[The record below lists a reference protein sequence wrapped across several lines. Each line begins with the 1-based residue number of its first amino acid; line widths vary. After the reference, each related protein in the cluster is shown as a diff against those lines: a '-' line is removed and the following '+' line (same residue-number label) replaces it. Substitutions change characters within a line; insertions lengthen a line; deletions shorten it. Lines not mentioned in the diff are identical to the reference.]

1 MKNKNLILL
10 KMLLDSTSPW
20 NVLRHC
26 KDKKKKGRII
36 GAYVGLTILYLML
49 MAYCLFSCIG
59 YGRIGLAEIIPAI
72 CALTISLI
80 AVFFTF
86 FKTNGY
92 LFNFK
97 EYDMLMSLPF
107 DAKTVA
113 GCKFLYMYLK
123 SMPWYMSISVAMLI
137 GYELYVTPSVVTWL
151 VWMIL
156 TFILPVIPMLAAAFA
171 GYIITRISAGF
182 RKTNIVQTVLS
193 FGVVILAFSSRF
205 FIESM
210 IKEDKVEETLVNAS
224 ESINNVT
231 DKYLPA
237 KWFQLAVTQTD
248 ILSILLLV
256 VISIALFEILFFFVG
271 RSYREINSKL
281 KNHAASRKFSMTG
294 QKSRSVLNSIAFK
307 EFRRMTGSTIY
318 MTNGSMGEFM
328 ALIIGIAVLFI
339 DMDTILYKITEGAP
353 VTKEMLYPAIALIVY
368 FCIGM
373 VATTVMS
380 PSLEGKNY
388 WIVKSLPI
396 SGKVLYQGKMLFNM
410 YMTVPFASFAII
422 CICIST
428 KAPLLTSIL
437 SLILG
442 VCLCGFSTT
451 WGCVCGIKHM
461 RLDWENEVEVI
472 KQGAGVAIYM
482 FPNMIATM
490 LLVVLVVALG
500 TKIDQNII
508 VGALILIVSALA
520 MIFYKKAI
528 KLAEKQA

>member
-10 KMLLDSTSPW
+10 KALLDSTSQW

-36 GAYVGLTILYLML
+36 GAYAGLAILYLML
-49 MAYCLFSCIG
+49 MAYSLFSCIG
-59 YGRIGLAEIIPAI
+59 YGKIGLTDIVPAL
-72 CALTISLI
+72 CAMTISVI
-80 AVFFTF
+80 ALFFTF
-86 FKTNGY
+86 FRTNGY
-92 LFNFK
+92 LFKFK

-123 SMPWYMSISVAMLI
+123 LLPWYLSISVAMLI
-137 GYELYVTPSVVTWL
+137 GYEMYVTPSAVTWL
-151 VWMIL
+151 IWMAL
-156 TFILPVIPMLAAAFA
+156 TFVLPIIPMLAAAFL

-193 FGVVILAFSSRF
+193 FIVVILAFSSRF

-210 IKEDKVEETLVNAS
+210 IKEDKVEETLESVYESVNKTTA
-224 ESINNVT
+224 I
-231 DKYLPA
+231 YLPA
-237 KWFQLAVTQTD
+237 RWFQLAVTDTD
-248 ILSILLLV
+248 IISILLLT
-256 VISIALFEILFFFVG
+256 VISVALFEILFILVG

-281 KNHAASRKFSMTG
+281 KNHAASKKFSMTVL
-294 QKSRSVLNSIAFK
+294 KSRNVLNAIAFK

-318 MTNGSMGEFM
+318 VTNASMGELM
-328 ALIIGIAVLFI
+328 ALVMGIAVLFVDI
-339 DMDTILYKITEGAP
+339 DTILYKVTEGAP
-353 VTKEMLYPAIALIVY
+353 VTKEMLYPAMALIAY
-368 FCIGM
+368 FCVGM
-373 VATTVMS
+373 VSTTVMS

-410 YMTVPFASFAII
+410 YKTVPFALFAIL
-422 CICIST
+422 CLCISS
-428 KAPLLTSIL
+428 KAPLLTTVL

-482 FPNMIATM
+482 FPNMIVTM
-490 LLVVLVVALG
+490 LLVVVAVVLG
-500 TKIDQNII
+500 RKIDQNII
-508 VGALILIVSALA
+508 VGIMIVIAAALA
-520 MIFYKKAI
+520 VLFYKKAM